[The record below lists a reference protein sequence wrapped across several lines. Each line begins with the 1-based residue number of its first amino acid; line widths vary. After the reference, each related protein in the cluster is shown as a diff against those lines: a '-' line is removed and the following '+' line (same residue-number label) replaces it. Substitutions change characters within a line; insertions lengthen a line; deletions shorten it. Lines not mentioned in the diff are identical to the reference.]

1 MRRIRKLALAIALAI
16 GFGKVA
22 HAGVQDQLMV
32 TITPNAFYSVVVST
46 LNVNLNMGTVA
57 LGASTQTVK
66 PSTITITSSF
76 ATTDL
81 KLQGAITSGGT
92 PWTFDNDATSTETDK
107 LATWATFTSVAR
119 SSVPAILAGDYF
131 SGSVPGAAN
140 SDVVDTTARYVGSSA
155 GDGTTNLF
163 ENNSGFDS
171 KDMDAMSPSP
181 AASGISHLWLYFR
194 LPSITTSTNA
204 QNITLTLTA
213 VAPN

>member
-1 MRRIRKLALAIALAI
+1 MKRIT
-16 GFGKVA
+16 KVA
-22 HAGVQDQLMV
+22 LGLGLFLGFARLNATAAVTDSLTV
-32 TITPNAFYSVVVST
+32 TITPNAFYSVVIDTANVG
-46 LNVNLNMGTVA
+46 LNLGTVA
-57 LGASTQTVK
+57 LSASTQTVR
-66 PSTITITSSF
+66 PSTVTIQSTY

-107 LATWATFTSVAR
+107 LASWATFTSIAR
-119 SSVPAILAGDYF
+119 SSAPTMTADYF
-131 SGSVPGAAN
+131 SGTTPGSSDSDMVDAN
-140 SDVVDTTARYVGSSA
+140 NRYVGSSA

-171 KDMDAMSPSP
+171 KDMDAMSPIP
-181 AASGISHLWLYFR
+181 AASGTSHLWLSFR
-194 LPSITTSTNA
+194 MPNVTTTNNA